1 MRQIPLN
8 AKCKKIFLYY
18 FKGTLL
24 SPLEL
29 KCSKL
34 AGINIVPQSVSQ
46 RQTE

>member
-8 AKCKKIFLYY
+8 AKCKKFPYY
-18 FKGTLL
+18 LKGTLL

-29 KCSKL
+29 KCSNL
-34 AGINIVPQSVSQ
+34 ARINIVPQSVSQ